1 MLIGRATSADRW
13 IDVAAS
19 DYEAA
24 FARYGGS
31 FPVHPRV
38 VRLASELA
46 GRAPRYMGVERGG
59 EIIAAVPV
67 WGARIAATRA
77 ALSFYR
83 LEHLLDFGEPEVVL
97 PIKAGARVS
106 LPFVV
111 DMVSSL
117 HEASIAG
124 LKLETRG
131 RLTLVRGLE
140 VGEEPL
146 SGRNK
151 KNLRR
156 KLRNLDAMGA
166 SYRPIGELP
175 PAEAADIFATLYEK
189 RWETASPF
197 LGNLQRVFAELH
209 DLLAGDVLYMEGR
222 PAAIE
227 HIYLHEAGGRLFVN
241 GVQAGW
247 DQAYRDHSV
256 GSLLL
261 FRNLE
266 TFEALAMSRGLE
278 MRYSLGWDNQGYKDQ
293 WTYASPVFRRDAPR
307 TLGSAVRSVRR
318 RLAGAYGGLTGR

>member
-1 MLIGRATSADRW
+1 MGRATPADGW
-13 IDVAAS
+13 INVAAS

-46 GRAPRYMGVERGG
+46 GREPRYMGVERGG
-59 EIIAAVPV
+59 EIIAAVPL
-67 WGARIAATRA
+67 WGARIAATHA

-83 LEHLLDFGEPEVVL
+83 VEHLLDFGEPEVVL
-97 PIKAGARVS
+97 PIRPGAKVS
-106 LPFVV
+106 MPFVV

-117 HEASIAG
+117 HEADIAG
-124 LKLETRG
+124 LKLETSG
-131 RLTLVRGLE
+131 KLTLVRGLE
-140 VGEEPL
+140 VGQEPL

-156 KLRNLDAMGA
+156 KLRNLDALGA

-175 PAEAADIFATLYEK
+175 ASEAADIFARLYEM
-189 RWETASPF
+189 RWQAPTPY
-197 LGNLQRVFAELH
+197 LGTLHRVFAELH
-209 DLLAGDVLYMEGR
+209 DLLAGDILYIDGR

-247 DQAYRDHSV
+247 NQAYREHSV

-266 TFEALAMSRGLE
+266 AIEALATSRGLE
-278 MRYSLGWDNQGYKDQ
+278 MRYSLGWDDQGYKDQ
-293 WTYASPVFRRDAPR
+293 WTYAVPAYRRDAPR
-307 TLGSAVRSVRR
+307 TIGSTVRSVRR
-318 RLAGAYGGLTGR
+318 RLAKAFGGPAAH

>member
-1 MLIGRATSADRW
+1 MARATPADRW
-13 IDVAAS
+13 IEVAAS

-24 FARYGGS
+24 FVRYGGS

-46 GRAPRYMGVERGG
+46 GREPRYMGVERDG
-59 EIIAAVPV
+59 EIIAAVPL
-67 WGARIAATRA
+67 WGARIAATHA

-83 LEHLLDFGEPEVVL
+83 LENLMDFGEPEVVL
-97 PIKAGARVS
+97 PIKFGARVS
-106 LPFVV
+106 MPFVV

-117 HEASIAG
+117 HEGAVAG
-124 LKLETRG
+124 LKLETSG
-131 RLTLVRGLE
+131 KLTLVRGLE
-140 VGEEPL
+140 VGEQPL

-166 SYRPIGELP
+166 TYRPIGELP
-175 PAEAADIFATLYEK
+175 ASEAADIFASLYEM
-189 RWETASPF
+189 RWQAPTPF
-197 LGNLQRVFAELH
+197 LGNLHRVFADLD
-209 DLLAGDVLYMEGR
+209 DLLAGDILYIDGR

-266 TFEALAMSRGLE
+266 TIEALATSRGLE
-278 MRYSLGWDNQGYKDQ
+278 MRYSLGWDDQGYKDQ
-293 WTYASPVFRRDAPR
+293 WTYALPAYRRDAPR
-307 TLGSAVRSVRR
+307 TIGSTVRSMRR
-318 RLAGAYGGLTGR
+318 RLAKVFGGQAGR